1 MTLFVQIVAIQN
13 WDDSLSAPDVLALRR
28 NFGATVRPV
37 LSELAGG
44 PSSGSYSNEADAL
57 EPNFQVKF
65 YGSNY
70 ACLESIKAIY
80 DPNDLFIVP
89 TGVRS
94 EFWDADGMCT
104 V

>member
-1 MTLFVQIVAIQN
+1 MIQD
-13 WDDSLSAPDVLALRR
+13 WDDTLSAAEVQALRQ
-28 NFGATVRPV
+28 NFTASVRPV

-44 PSSGSYSNEADAL
+44 DSSGSYSNEGDVL
-57 EPNFQVKF
+57 EPNFAVTF

-70 ACLESIKAIY
+70 ARLESIKAAY

-94 EFWDADGMCT
+94 EHWDVEGMCQ